1 MRTLLVV
8 QWLRI
13 RVPKQGI
20 CVRSLVEEIRSHM
33 LWDNQTSTSQLDKAC
48 ALQRK
53 PSTVKKKKKKKKKE
67 STRKWP
73 KIQTNSSENQS

>member
-20 CVRSLVEEIRSHM
+20 CVRSLVEELRSHM

-53 PSTVKKKKKKKKKE
+53 PSTAKKKKKRVQGNGLRFK
-67 STRKWP
+67 
-73 KIQTNSSENQS
+73 QTVQRIRAKGTW

>member
-20 CVRSLVEEIRSHM
+20 CVRSLVEELRSHM

-53 PSTVKKKKKKKKKE
+53 PSTAKKKKKK